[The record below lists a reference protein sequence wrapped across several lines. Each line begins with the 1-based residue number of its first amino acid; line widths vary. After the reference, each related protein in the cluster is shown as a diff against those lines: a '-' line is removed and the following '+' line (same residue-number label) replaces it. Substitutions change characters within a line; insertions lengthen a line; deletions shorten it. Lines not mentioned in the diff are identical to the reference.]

1 MTWNAKTDAR
11 QNDPGEKM
19 SMDDKKGS
27 KQKKSVQDSNV
38 NVNGN
43 QLLSFAR
50 DFANVTV
57 TTYFVAYLRSV
68 ISCSIF
74 HGIV

>member
-27 KQKKSVQDSNV
+27 KQKKSVQDSNI

-43 QLLSFAR
+43 QLM
-50 DFANVTV
+50 
-57 TTYFVAYLRSV
+57 
-68 ISCSIF
+68 
-74 HGIV
+74 